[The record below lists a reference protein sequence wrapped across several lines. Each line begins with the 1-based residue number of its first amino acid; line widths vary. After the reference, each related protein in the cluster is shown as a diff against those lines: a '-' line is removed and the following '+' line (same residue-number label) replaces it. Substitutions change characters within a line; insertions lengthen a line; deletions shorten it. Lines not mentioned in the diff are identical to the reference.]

1 MNFLHMESLLTFH
14 SLISIVSGIF
24 EMLTII
30 DPSSSYRH
38 VFLPYNIYC
47 RFTAT
52 LRRPKMRSVLFRPF
66 DIVIVYQIVIVY
78 SQVYSIDSVT
88 ISSSRM
94 HLQLY
99 YGVRILPSLI
109 YAADRTILHFYT
121 QRSLYLGSRII
132 LIKFNKPVWSHIF
145 PSSNWI
151 IQSGSRK

>member
-1 MNFLHMESLLTFH
+1 MEVKEKHLRSKNYILEKGPSHEFSAYGVAPDFPL

-47 RFTAT
+47 RFTAM

-109 YAADRTILHFYT
+109 YAADPYDSPFLYSAL
-121 QRSLYLGSRII
+121 SLSR
-132 LIKFNKPVWSHIF
+132 F
-145 PSSNWI
+145 
-151 IQSGSRK
+151 